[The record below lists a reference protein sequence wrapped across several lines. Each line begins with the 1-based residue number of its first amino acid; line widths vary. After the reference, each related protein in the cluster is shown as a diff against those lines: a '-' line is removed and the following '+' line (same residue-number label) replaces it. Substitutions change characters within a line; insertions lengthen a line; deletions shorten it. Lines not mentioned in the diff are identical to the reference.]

1 LISIKDKMNTLFWTG
16 KLSLPMRILIDANNV
31 LAWLAGNSRNKNA
44 MKDRIK
50 MGYDGAFSQHVT
62 HYDELAGE
70 FQKRG
75 AAYQLYGIDFH
86 GKEVID
92 IGGGTG
98 IIALMALDM
107 GAAKVVCGDISEYML
122 GRGREKARTLGY
134 NSSRIEFC
142 QFDAESLPF
151 NDNSFDI
158 VLTGMTFG
166 LLPNQKKATREM
178 FRVLRPGGLAALGAH
193 GPEHYW
199 EAIDTNFRAINKK
212 YVLGYRLEFWPRTE
226 KQIHSLMEDSGF
238 KDIRTNRF
246 IWRNLF
252 KSPTEACDFFSS
264 VTSNWWF
271 AKVPENKRVQE
282 YRKTQ
287 KYFEQRGIN
296 QVTDDIIAGY
306 GLKCR

>member
-1 LISIKDKMNTLFWTG
+1 MNTLFWTG
-16 KLSLPMRILIDANNV
+16 KLSFPMRILIDANNM
-31 LAWLAGNSRNKNA
+31 LALVTGNSRNRSA

-50 MGYDGAFSQHVT
+50 MGYDGIFSQHVT

-70 FQKRG
+70 FQRRA
-75 AAYQLYGIDFH
+75 AAYQLYGIDLH
-86 GKEVID
+86 GKELID

-98 IIALMALDM
+98 IVALTALEM

-122 GRGREKARTLGY
+122 ERGREKAKPLGY
-134 NSSRIEFC
+134 DSSRIEFR
-142 QFDAESLPF
+142 QLDAESLPYD
-151 NDNSFDI
+151 DNSFDI
-158 VLTGMTFG
+158 VMTGMAFG
-166 LLPNQKKATREM
+166 LLPDQKKAVKEM
-178 FRVLRPGGLAALGAH
+178 FRVLRPGGLVSLGAH

-199 EAIDTNFRAINKK
+199 EAIDTNLRAINKK

-226 KQIHSLMEDSGF
+226 KQIHNLMKDSGF

-252 KSPTEACDFFSS
+252 KSPSEACDFFSS

-282 YRKTQ
+282 YKKTQ
-287 KYFEQRGIN
+287 RYFERRHIN
-296 QVTDDIIAGY
+296 QVTDDIIVGY
-306 GLKCR
+306 GLKY

>member
-1 LISIKDKMNTLFWTG
+1 MNTLFWTG
-16 KLSLPMRILIDANNV
+16 KLSFPMRILIDANNM
-31 LAWLAGNSRNKNA
+31 LALVTGNSRNKKA
-44 MKDRIK
+44 MRDRIK
-50 MGYDGAFSQHVT
+50 MGYDGTFSQHVT

-70 FQKRG
+70 FQKRA

-98 IIALMALDM
+98 IIALMALEM
-107 GAAKVVCGDISEYML
+107 GAAKVLCGDISEYML
-122 GRGREKARTLGY
+122 ERGREKAKALGY
-134 NSSRIEFC
+134 DSDRIEFR
-142 QFDAESLPF
+142 QLDAESLPF

-158 VLTGMTFG
+158 ILTGMAFG
-166 LLPNQKKATREM
+166 LLPDQKKAVKEM
-178 FRVLRPGGLAALGAH
+178 FRVLRPKGLVSLGAH

-199 EAIDTNFRAINKK
+199 EAIDTNLRAINKK

-226 KQIHSLMEDSGF
+226 KQIYLLMKDSGF

-252 KSPTEACDFFSS
+252 KSPKEACNFFSS

-271 AKVPENKRVQE
+271 AKVPENKRAQE
-282 YRKTQ
+282 YLKTQ
-287 KYFEQRGIN
+287 KYFEHRSIN
-296 QVTDDIIAGY
+296 QVTDDIIVGY
-306 GLKCR
+306 GRKY

>member
-1 LISIKDKMNTLFWTG
+1 MDTLFWTG
-16 KLSLPMRILIDANNV
+16 KLSFPMKLLIEANNL
-31 LAWLAGNSRNKNA
+31 LAWVIGNSRNKKA

-50 MGYDGAFSQHVT
+50 MGYDGKFSQHVT

-70 FQKRG
+70 FQKRA

-86 GKEVID
+86 GKELID

-98 IIALMALDM
+98 IVALTALEM
-107 GAAKVVCGDISEYML
+107 GATKVVCSDISEYML
-122 GRGREKARTLGY
+122 ERGKEKARALGY
-134 NSSRIEFC
+134 DTSNIEFC
-142 QFDAESLPF
+142 QLDAESLPF

-158 VLTGMTFG
+158 VLTGMAFG
-166 LLPNQKKATREM
+166 LLPDQKKAVKEM
-178 FRVLRPGGLAALGAH
+178 FRVLRPGGLVSLGAH

-199 EAIDTNFRAINKK
+199 EAIDTNLRAINKY
-212 YVLGYRLEFWPRTE
+212 YVLGYRLEFWPRSE
-226 KQIHSLMEDSGF
+226 KQIHLLMEEAGF
-238 KDIRTNRF
+238 KNIRTNRF

-252 KSPTEACDFFSS
+252 KSPSEACDFFSS

-287 KYFEQRGIN
+287 RYFERRQIN
-296 QVTDDIIAGY
+296 QVTDDIIVGY
-306 GLKCR
+306 GLKY